1 MKNHNNY
8 HPLARAIKYALAAS
22 LTFGLSANV
31 VAQEDTPDTAKKEQA
46 VEKIAV
52 VGTRS
57 APRSIGDSPVPIDI
71 IGGDELNKNGNS
83 DMLNLIST
91 TVPSLNVHS
100 QPISDAATLIRPIN
114 LRGLS
119 SDSTLVL
126 LNGKRRHR
134 ASVISFLGGGV
145 NDGAQGPDLSV
156 IPGIAL
162 KQVEVLRDGAA
173 AQYGSDA
180 IAGVINFV
188 LKDAAEG
195 GSIEVK
201 RGEYYAGDG
210 TSTEVAANIGMPL
223 TKDGFVNLS
232 MQYKNVDATSRSV
245 QRGDAQGL
253 VDDGNTFIR
262 NPAQIWGSPEINDD
276 ITIFANA
283 GLDLGNG
290 GEAYMFGNYSERD
303 VRGGFYYR
311 NPTNRPQVFSNDGG
325 ETLLV
330 VDLTDVGNGGVGG
343 CNNIPISGLNYQQM
357 NAAVTALPDNCFTF
371 FSMFPGGFTP
381 NFGGNITDTSLA
393 IGTKGEFKNGF
404 MDGIL
409 YDFSGVV
416 GRSESTFQL
425 FNSVNASLGPDTPTD
440 FEAGRYIQL
449 EKTFSAD
456 FVKYIP
462 AGLYEDLTVAFGTQ
476 WTEESFE
483 IVAGEQ
489 ASWEV
494 GPYVGQGLSNGSNG
508 FPGFQPQT
516 AGISTRRNYA
526 AYVDVEAEFTE
537 QFLGAIA
544 LRFED
549 YDSFGTTTNYKLTGQ
564 YRITDDWAIRASTST
579 GFRAPTVGQANVSN
593 VRTEADQGVLVD
605 IGVLPP
611 TNPVAKLKGATELQ
625 PEESTSY
632 AIGLVYTG
640 NDFFVTADFYRID
653 VDDRISQSSPFEVT
667 PAEIAALK
675 AAGVR
680 GIDSLTSI
688 TYLTNDFDTRTQ
700 GIDLVANYSMD
711 LYGGRSSFAF
721 AYNWNDT
728 EVTRFTNI
736 TGEFRVSRLEDDLP
750 NHRATFT
757 WTQSWDDWSA
767 FLRYNYYGSYQ
778 GVHADDPSRTVD
790 AQWKLTLD
798 AEVSY
803 YVNDNF
809 IVSAGAQNLLD
820 TNAEELPDAWKA
832 ELGGKYYET
841 SPMGINGGYWY
852 LKGTYKF

>member
-1 MKNHNNY
+1 MIKHNNY
-8 HPLARAIKYALAAS
+8 NPVARSVKFALAAS
-22 LTFGLSANV
+22 LCISAGV
-31 VAQEDTPDTAKKEQA
+31 AVAQEQPASTTAKEKA

-71 IGGDELNKNGNS
+71 ISGEELNKNGNS

-91 TVPSLNVHS
+91 TVPSLNVHT
-100 QPISDAATLIRPIN
+100 QPISDTGSLIRPIN

-134 ASVISFLGGGV
+134 ASVISFLGGGI

-156 IPGIAL
+156 IPGIAM

-188 LKDAAEG
+188 LKDSADG

-201 RGEYYAGDG
+201 QGEYFAGDG
-210 TSTEVAANIGMPL
+210 ASTELSANVGMPL
-223 TKDGFVNLS
+223 TKDGFVNASL
-232 MQYKNVDATSRSV
+232 QYKNVDATSRSV
-245 QRGDAQGL
+245 QRADAQAL
-253 VDDGNTFIR
+253 IDNGNTSVA
-262 NPAQIWGSPEINDD
+262 PLAQVWGSPEIKDD
-276 ITIFANA
+276 ISIFVNA

-311 NPTNRPQVFSNDGG
+311 NPHTRGNVFSNDGG
-325 ETLLV
+325 ETLQV
-330 VDLTDVGNGGVGG
+330 VDTSGAGG
-343 CNNIPISGLNYQQM
+343 CANVGISGLNHQQITDRV
-357 NAAVTALPDNCFTF
+357 NALPENCFTF

-381 NFGGNITDTSLA
+381 NLGGNITDTSLA
-393 IGTKGEFKNGF
+393 IGTKGEFKNSF

-425 FNSVNASLGPDTPTD
+425 FNSVNASLGPNTPTN
-440 FEAGRYIQL
+440 FETGKYIQL
-449 EKTFSAD
+449 EKTFTAD
-456 FVKYIP
+456 FVKYLP
-462 AGLYEDLTVAFGTQ
+462 VGLYEDLTIAFGTQ

-494 GPYVGQGLSNGSNG
+494 GPYIDQGLSNGSNG
-508 FPGFQPQT
+508 FPGFQPQN
-516 AGISTRRNYA
+516 AGVSTRRNYA
-526 AYVDVEAEFTE
+526 AYIDVEANVTE
-537 QFLGAIA
+537 NLLTALA

-549 YDSFGTTTNYKLTGQ
+549 YDSFGTTTNYKLSGQ
-564 YRITDDWAIRASTST
+564 YRINEDWSLRASNST

-593 VRTEADQGVLVD
+593 VRTEASQGKLFDV
-605 IGVLPP
+605 GVLPP
-611 TNPVAKLKGATELQ
+611 TNPVAILKGATELK

-632 AIGLVYTG
+632 AMGVVYTG
-640 NDFFVTADFYRID
+640 NDFFITADYYLID
-653 VDDRISQSSPFEVT
+653 VDGRISQSDAFEVT
-667 PAEIAALK
+667 AAEIAALK
-675 AAGVR
+675 AAGVQ

-711 LYGGRSSFAF
+711 LFEGRSSFAL

-728 EVTRFTNI
+728 EVTRFTDI

-750 NHRATFT
+750 KHRATFT
-757 WTQSWDDWSA
+757 WSQSWDNWSL
-767 FLRYNYYGSYQ
+767 FVRSNYYGTYQ
-778 GVHADDPSRTVD
+778 GVAADDDTRTTD
-790 AQWKLTLD
+790 ASAKVTFD

-803 YVNDNF
+803 YINDNF
-809 IVSAGAQNLLD
+809 AITAGAQNLFNTEPEKLS
-820 TNAEELPDAWKA
+820 DAWSK
-832 ELGGKYYET
+832 ELGAKYYET